1 MINILIALLSG
12 TFTVVM
18 EEKEKHYYSEVCN
31 LIQDYETLMF
41 WNKHKTENKHILF
54 ALPHVEPD
62 RSNISRKLKDME
74 QSIEKRIQQSESKV
88 QTQIDGL
95 KADIAG
101 RFD

>member
-1 MINILIALLSG
+1 MIVFFFSTLFLFLVMINILIALLSG

-41 WNKHKTENKHILF
+41 WNKNKAEKGHILF

-62 RSNISRKLKDME
+62 RSNLTRKLKDLE
-74 QSIEKRIQQSESKV
+74 SSIQERISNSE
-88 QTQIDGL
+88 L
-95 KADIAG
+95 KM
-101 RFD
+101 